1 MFAKN
6 DALVRERVDKCKQAL
21 KAELAKVWLDSNN
34 VGSAHPDLADPLFFA
49 KLAPPEHEALR
60 TIARQLVN
68 LDTAPLTLIE
78 RGLVLI
84 KLLDDTLG
92 FGPLGPL
99 LRDPSVDRIV
109 VTAPDMVFATRDG
122 KGFATDV
129 IFANNEELAERIAII
144 VHQFTKVTSNEPLD
158 RVSSNGLLARGLD
171 IYTATHGWLVPDL
184 VSEALQEETVAF
196 KDMPLVIVA
205 KPRRQ

>member
-1 MFAKN
+1 
-6 DALVRERVDKCKQAL
+6 
-21 KAELAKVWLDSNN
+21 
-34 VGSAHPDLADPLFFA
+34 
-49 KLAPPEHEALR
+49 
-60 TIARQLVN
+60 
-68 LDTAPLTLIE
+68 
-78 RGLVLI
+78 
-84 KLLDDTLG
+84 
-92 FGPLGPL
+92 
-99 LRDPSVDRIV
+99 
-109 VTAPDMVFATRDG
+109 MVFATRDG